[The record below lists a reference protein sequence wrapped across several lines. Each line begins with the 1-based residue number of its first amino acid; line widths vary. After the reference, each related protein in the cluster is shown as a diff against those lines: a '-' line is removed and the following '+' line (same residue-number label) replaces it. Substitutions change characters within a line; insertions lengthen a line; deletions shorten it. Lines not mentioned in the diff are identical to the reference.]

1 MLAEVAKAA
10 ASTVVVALQ
19 KASVAT
25 GVDFN
30 YLLGTAMRESGLK
43 ADAKSG
49 SSSATGLFQFVEQT
63 WLSMVKDHGAQ
74 YGLSS
79 YANAIT
85 KGDDGRYR
93 TSDPNDRSA
102 ILRLRNDPTIS
113 ALMGAEYAKQTRSDM
128 ESKLGRSVS
137 SGELYAGHFLGPGQ
151 ACKLI
156 RSAKG
161 SPDASACD
169 LFPQAAD
176 ANRNLFYNRDGTP
189 KTVKEVYTST
199 TRESAYTKTPTLK
212 TTALA
217 EVPSLSTGVLSTDT
231 TAAAMASLW
240 SSPRRGFFS
249 TDENASSAP
258 PIALSPAMLDVL
270 QTVAKSHS
278 SILDVVPTVAKSR
291 SKK

>member
-1 MLAEVAKAA
+1 MLAEAAKAA
-10 ASTVVVALQ
+10 ANTVVVALQ
-19 KASVAT
+19 KASAAT

-30 YLLGTAMRESGLK
+30 YLLGSAMRESGLK

-85 KGDDGRYR
+85 KGEDGRYH

-102 ILRLRNDPTIS
+102 ILRLRNDPNIS
-113 ALMGAEYAKQTRSDM
+113 ALMAGEYAKQTKSDM
-128 ESKLGRSVS
+128 EGRLGRTVS
-137 SGELYAGHFLGPGQ
+137 SGELYAGHFLGSGQ

-156 RSAKG
+156 RSAQG
-161 SPDASACD
+161 SPQASACD

-176 ANRNLFYNRDGTP
+176 ANPNLFYHHDGSP

-199 TRESAYTKTPTLK
+199 VHGTGFATPTLK

-217 EVPSLSTGVLSTDT
+217 EVPSLTKGVLSTDN
-231 TAAAMASLW
+231 TAAAMAALW
-240 SSPRRGFFS
+240 SHPRQGFFS
-249 TDENASSAP
+249 SDENSGNAP
-258 PIALSPAMLDVL
+258 PIAMSPAMLDVL
-270 QTVAKSHS
+270 QTVAKAHG
-278 SILDVVPTVAKSR
+278 
-291 SKK
+291 KK